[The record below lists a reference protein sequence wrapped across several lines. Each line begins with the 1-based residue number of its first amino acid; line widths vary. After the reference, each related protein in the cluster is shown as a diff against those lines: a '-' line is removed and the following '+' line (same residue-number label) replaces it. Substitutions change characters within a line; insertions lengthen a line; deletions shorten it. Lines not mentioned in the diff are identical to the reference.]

1 MKYLQKIENN
11 KKLSIALTLSFA
23 TLACVDIIREYQ
35 TGESF
40 YHLGFEF
47 LVAIMALIWTFWL
60 WQQGFNAKQE
70 LYQTRLMVETL
81 NQNNRQWLE
90 QNKKLMQGL
99 AQSIDEQMDQWS
111 LTPAEKEVSLLLLK
125 GLAFKDIAEIRST
138 SEKTTRQQALNIYQ
152 KSGLPGRAELSAF
165 FLEDLL
171 TPKI

>member
-1 MKYLQKIENN
+1 MKYLRHIENN
-11 KKLSIALTLSFA
+11 KKLSIALTMSFA
-23 TLACVDIIREYQ
+23 TLAFVDIVREYQ
-35 TGESF
+35 SGESF

-47 LVAIMALIWTFWL
+47 LVALMALSWTIWL
-60 WQQGFNAKQE
+60 WKQGFDAKQE
-70 LYQTRLMVETL
+70 LSQTKLMVESL
-81 NQNNRQWLE
+81 NQSNRQWLE

-99 AQSIDEQMDQWS
+99 AQSIDEQMNEWS

-125 GLAFKDIAEIRST
+125 GLSFKEIAEIRST

-171 TPKI
+171 SPKN